1 MPRAASMPTPIPR
14 RHAAP
19 VEGVLS
25 VIRSMRPAMGEVT
38 GRLADFILENPEGVM
53 SLSLTELA
61 ERVKASE
68 GLVIRLCQQIGVSG
82 LQQLKISIAQ
92 ELVKPVQFIHED
104 LEPNDDI
111 ATVIQKTFHAD
122 IAALQD
128 TMSILKAEAMA
139 EAVRIINAAERIE
152 LYGIGSAAPVAEDA
166 HYRMMRIGLKTRV
179 TSDSHLQAVSASLA
193 DKKTAVITVSHS
205 GSTRE
210 TLAAMRLAKEAG
222 AKTICITGF
231 QKSPIQKYS
240 DVVLQTMARE
250 TKFRTEAM
258 TSRIAQL
265 AIVDALIAALALTRH
280 DRAVE
285 TIQHTFD
292 VLSEKRF

>member
-1 MPRAASMPTPIPR
+1 MDS
-14 RHAAP
+14 
-19 VEGVLS
+19 VLS
-25 VIRSMRPAMGEVT
+25 VIRSLRPAMKEVS
-38 GRLADFILENPEGVM
+38 GRVADYILEHPEEVM
-53 SLSLTELA
+53 AISLTELA
-61 ERVKASE
+61 ERVQASE

-104 LEPNDDI
+104 LEVGDDL
-111 ATVIQKTFHAD
+111 ATVIQKTFQAN
-122 IAALQD
+122 ITALQD
-128 TMSILKAEAMA
+128 TMTVLKAA
-139 EAVRIINAAERIE
+139 EMQRAVEIINGAERIE
-152 LYGIGSAAPVAEDA
+152 LYGIGSAAPIAEDA
-166 HYRMMRIGLKTRV
+166 HYRMMRIGLRTRV
-179 TSDSHLQAVSASLA
+179 TIDSHLQAVSASLA
-193 DKKTAVITVSHS
+193 DNKTAVLTVSHS

-231 QKSPIQKYS
+231 QKSPIQKYA

-265 AIVDALIAALALTRH
+265 AIVDALVAALALTRH
-280 DRAVE
+280 DAAVK